1 MSSTD
6 STTTS
11 IERLETILRL
21 RFEPKPFNAAILAG
35 GVSFLGAAALVA
47 LWMTQ
52 PGMSETL
59 FVAVGVAT
67 VLAAGL
73 SFVIMRKSGAKVVST
88 EFDLR
93 NRRIRIATELQGR
106 ETHHAEFSFDEVTEM
121 RVLQQRSEG
130 SQIETL
136 SLGLRKKPFI
146 NIGEERRYRSYSMKP
161 FGTPLKDI
169 ADLISKETG
178 LPRGK
183 PVAGGLSALAAMIGM
198 RRS

>member
-1 MSSTD
+1 M
-6 STTTS
+6 
-11 IERLETILRL
+11 
-21 RFEPKPFNAAILAG
+21 
-35 GVSFLGAAALVA
+35 LVA
-47 LWMTQ
+47 FWMRQ

-59 FVAVGVAT
+59 SIAVGIVT
-67 VLAAGL
+67 VLVAGL
-73 SFVIMRKSGAKVVST
+73 SFIIMRKSRTKIVST

-93 NRRIRIATELQGR
+93 NRRIQIATELQGR
-106 ETHHAEFSFDEVTEM
+106 ETHYSEFSFYEVTEI

-136 SLGLRKKPFI
+136 SLGLLKKPFI

-161 FGTPLKDI
+161 FGTPLKDV
-169 ADLISKETG
+169 ADLICKETG

-183 PVAGGLSALAAMIGM
+183 PVAAGLSVLAAMIGM